1 MLVEESADSL
11 NGCGEILE
19 IVGVMP
25 LRYKMA
31 EGVVTHWRADKKV
44 GIINRETYFS
54 LDACEIGYMP
64 VVGDE
69 IDAHIIESNQGS
81 LSWRALKVIPS
92 TERTSYKRKN
102 DSNFWKSMLAKS
114 QDSPNDLLD
123 DKFGITISKK
133 CNFGKLQ
140 YGHERDMIVEL
151 KNSSKMV
158 HQLESVGF
166 CNKFQ
171 SQIKLIEP
179 VFQNNFRFLQIQTGE
194 TIKFVFRCQA
204 KFYGN
209 AEELV
214 VWNFQKFNIGR
225 FLRVEVDDDYLRE
238 VKNHKYQRKPKV
250 DIDRENLIPTKHGF
264 VVNGVRS
271 SQKAPFIPIKL
282 ALFKVPDQF
291 WDIMADNTCTY
302 HELLPRLISAIPCLD
317 KQLTPANYRER
328 WHALLYVEEVNS
340 VLQLRSYDMRR
351 VQFRP
356 SGEHLV
362 LEVPGVQEKRPSL
375 IVGDA
380 VYATPPLGAPAPEI
394 GIKYEGFIH
403 KIVRNDLYI
412 KFNPNFHQCFD
423 EKDYDVSFVSNRAAF
438 RKCHQAV
445 NVAYKNLTTSWL
457 FPSSLK
463 PSPPLFVPEDD
474 TDNVEDQEQE
484 SVDDVEQSQS
494 TVSENETKNIEVNGN
509 CEETVPKLSNGVE
522 ELFKK
527 VSQEKDGQLLASST
541 TQQVDT
547 STKLSNG
554 VEELFKKV
562 SQDQLS
568 TSSPQTDISPN
579 LKDLIFKM
587 PLKNA
592 NNGNVV
598 ASNMNETDNVN
609 KCNRL
614 PVADWL
620 SKTSKKRRNLMDFL
634 NMDEEKNT
642 EMTACQNGN
651 QAPPFPGQ
659 IQTLEEVEK
668 QMMMKSPPK
677 NMVTLSEIEKPLL
690 DKSRSFTV
698 EENSKKVAWN
708 DDSSIAKKAVVKDV
722 KVEECQVKVKLV
734 WFNTRLNYYQKEAVR
749 RILRNEARPLP
760 YIIFGPPGT
769 GKTVTLVETAL
780 QILSL
785 STESRLLIASP
796 SNSAADCISEKLI
809 DTGFFPVGT
818 LARLCSLTYM
828 SNERCSEKLAP
839 YCTSAEFRVR
849 SGEQTFINEDGLRS
863 STRQA
868 LGRHRVTVGTC
879 VTLGSLYNMGFPQGH
894 FTHVLVDEA
903 GQATEP
909 EILVPLSLLDN
920 KTGQSVLV
928 GDPQQLGPVIFSRH
942 AKQLG
947 LGTSLIGRLLDSFPY
962 CRDARSFP
970 TTHGFD
976 PRLVTQLVDNYRSLP
991 EILKLPSQMFYE
1003 DRLVPH
1009 VPEDGL
1015 EASLLMRLKAEL
1027 PPRKSTANI
1036 LPPALVFHGVKGLNY
1051 QEDDSPSWFNPHEV
1065 VQTIAYVMRLISYGL
1080 KGDDIG
1086 IITPYNKQA
1095 FKIRQL
1101 LTKLELSM
1109 PKVGSVEEFQGQERL
1124 VILLSTVRTTRDE
1137 SNVKQLMGFISSPQR
1152 LNVGLTRARALLV
1165 IIGDPHLLVH
1175 DPYWRTVLD
1184 YCIKRDAYCG
1194 CEAPVARADDD
1205 RQLVD

>member
-1 MLVEESADSL
+1 
-11 NGCGEILE
+11 
-19 IVGVMP
+19 
-25 LRYKMA
+25 
-31 EGVVTHWRADKKV
+31 
-44 GIINRETYFS
+44 
-54 LDACEIGYMP
+54 
-64 VVGDE
+64 
-69 IDAHIIESNQGS
+69 
-81 LSWRALKVIPS
+81 
-92 TERTSYKRKN
+92 
-102 DSNFWKSMLAKS
+102 
-114 QDSPNDLLD
+114 
-123 DKFGITISKK
+123 
-133 CNFGKLQ
+133 
-140 YGHERDMIVEL
+140 
-151 KNSSKMV
+151 
-158 HQLESVGF
+158 
-166 CNKFQ
+166 
-171 SQIKLIEP
+171 
-179 VFQNNFRFLQIQTGE
+179 
-194 TIKFVFRCQA
+194 
-204 KFYGN
+204 
-209 AEELV
+209 
-214 VWNFQKFNIGR
+214 
-225 FLRVEVDDDYLRE
+225 
-238 VKNHKYQRKPKV
+238 
-250 DIDRENLIPTKHGF
+250 
-264 VVNGVRS
+264 
-271 SQKAPFIPIKL
+271 
-282 ALFKVPDQF
+282 
-291 WDIMADNTCTY
+291 Y

-380 VYATPPLGAPAPEI
+380 VYATPPLRAPAPEI

-463 PSPPLFVPEDD
+463 PSPPLSFLRMTLTVD
-474 TDNVEDQEQE
+474 DQEQE

-568 TSSPQTDISPN
+568 TSSPQTETSPN

-587 PLKNA
+587 PLKNAAA

-634 NMDEEKNT
+634 NMDEEKHT

-690 DKSRSFTV
+690 DKSRNFTV

-879 VTLGSLYNMGFPQGH
+879 VTL
-894 FTHVLVDEA
+894 
-903 GQATEP
+903 
-909 EILVPLSLLDN
+909 LDN
-920 KTGQSVLV
+920 KTASLRF

-1009 VPEDGL
+1009 
-1015 EASLLMRLKAEL
+1015 
-1027 PPRKSTANI
+1027 
-1036 LPPALVFHGVKGLNY
+1036 
-1051 QEDDSPSWFNPHEV
+1051 
-1065 VQTIAYVMRLISYGL
+1065 
-1080 KGDDIG
+1080 
-1086 IITPYNKQA
+1086 
-1095 FKIRQL
+1095 
-1101 LTKLELSM
+1101 
-1109 PKVGSVEEFQGQERL
+1109 
-1124 VILLSTVRTTRDE
+1124 
-1137 SNVKQLMGFISSPQR
+1137 
-1152 LNVGLTRARALLV
+1152 
-1165 IIGDPHLLVH
+1165 
-1175 DPYWRTVLD
+1175 
-1184 YCIKRDAYCG
+1184 
-1194 CEAPVARADDD
+1194 
-1205 RQLVD
+1205 